1 MQNTNVFY
9 NGGVEDETQ
18 KKHEKT
24 HFAYICVLTACLSCK
39 VITHMHFVI
48 APTIR

>member
-18 KKHEKT
+18 KNTKKT
-24 HFAYICVLTACLSCK
+24 HFAYICVLKQRVSHVK
-39 VITHMHFVI
+39 
-48 APTIR
+48 

>member
-18 KKHEKT
+18 KNTKKHILHT
-24 HFAYICVLTACLSCK
+24 YVF
-39 VITHMHFVI
+39 
-48 APTIR
+48 